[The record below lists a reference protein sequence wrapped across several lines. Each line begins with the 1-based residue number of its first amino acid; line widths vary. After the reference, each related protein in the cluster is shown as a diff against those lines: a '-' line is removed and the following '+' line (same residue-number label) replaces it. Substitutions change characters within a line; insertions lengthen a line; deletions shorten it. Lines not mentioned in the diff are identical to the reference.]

1 MKGKHFFIFITL
13 LLGTAR
19 EVRGQAPPAK
29 TTGRETQ
36 VWLGYANQTWLT
48 PKLGTWLDVGLRWT
62 GLMGEWNTYLVRPG
76 INYRLSRGVTATVG
90 YALFGQRVPNPD
102 RVPVRLEHRPWQQ
115 VTWVQNAGPVQV
127 TQRYRTEQ
135 RFIHR
140 TAGGELAE
148 GYRFNHRLRYQL
160 SGAVSLRDST
170 HKALVLTVGDEILMN
185 AGKQITYNYFDQNRL
200 FATLGYQLT
209 ETLNVQI
216 GYMYAFSQLAAGN
229 QFLHGHVWRLSLLHN
244 VKLSTIE
251 D

>member
-1 MKGKHFFIFITL
+1 MNGKHFFIFLAL
-13 LLGTAR
+13 LLGTGR
-19 EVRGQAPPAK
+19 EMNGQSQPIK

-62 GLMGEWNTYLVRPG
+62 GLVDQWNTYLLRPG
-76 INYRLSRGVTATVG
+76 INYRLSEGVTATVG

-102 RVPVRLEHRPWQQ
+102 RVSVRLEHRPWQQ
-115 VTWVQNAGPVQV
+115 VTWVQKAGRVQV
-127 TQRYRTEQ
+127 TQRYRAEQ

-140 TAGGELAE
+140 TAGGELAK

-170 HKALVLTVGDEILMN
+170 RKALVLTLGDEILMN
-185 AGKQITYNYFDQNRL
+185 AGKQITYNYFDQNRI
-200 FATLGYQLT
+200 FAALGYQLT
-209 ETLNVQI
+209 KTLNIQV
-216 GYMYAFSQLAAGN
+216 GYMYAFSQLAAGD
-229 QFLHGHVWRLSLLHN
+229 QYLHGHVWRLSLLHN
-244 VKLSTIE
+244 VKLSNIE

>member
-1 MKGKHFFIFITL
+1 MNGKHFFICLTI
-13 LLGTAR
+13 LLGTGCKAQ
-19 EVRGQAPPAK
+19 GQGPSAK
-29 TTGRETQ
+29 TVGRESQ
-36 VWLGYANQTWLT
+36 AWLGYANQTWLT
-48 PKLGTWLDVGLRWT
+48 PKWGTWLDVGLRWT
-62 GLMGEWNTYLVRPG
+62 GPLDAWNTYLVRPG
-76 INYRLSRGVTATVG
+76 INYRLSKGVTATVG

-140 TAGGELAE
+140 TDGGELAK

-170 HKALVLTVGDEILMN
+170 RKALVLTVGDEILVN
-185 AGKQITYNYFDQNRL
+185 AGRQVLYNYFDQNRV
-200 FATLGYQLT
+200 FAALGYQLT
-209 ETLNVQI
+209 KTLNVQA
-216 GYMYAFSQLAAGN
+216 GYMYTFSQLAAGN

-244 VKLSTIE
+244 VKINTVE